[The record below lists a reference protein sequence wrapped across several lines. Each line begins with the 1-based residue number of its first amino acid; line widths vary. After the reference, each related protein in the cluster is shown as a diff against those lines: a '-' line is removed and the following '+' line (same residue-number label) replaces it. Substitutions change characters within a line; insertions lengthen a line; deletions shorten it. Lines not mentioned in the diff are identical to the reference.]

1 MAKMECHFFAGSPAS
16 WVCNKCSTCYSDQC
30 IPAGH
35 SHHWGRLTPP
45 CIRCNTPLRYLGS
58 ATDAKPFWQMLPHFF
73 LYPLQSNSLLVIG
86 FVVALSLLFTAGLLG
101 LGIVLLAIAT
111 VVKYGFAIIERRGAG
126 NTTAPTLGDVL
137 TGDPHHLFL
146 RQFALLFLM
155 GLMVAGGERLHPALG
170 VVVGLFITLAIPAS
184 TMLLAITK
192 SVRESANPLGWI
204 SLMLA
209 VGWPYLLLW
218 FCTQVITAGPVYILE
233 WTASALPDV
242 DILPSVTLLMTYFS
256 LVLYTMLGYVL
267 FEYQHELGY
276 ETAPD
281 DDGDELDHQSF
292 IKARA
297 LGETAVYISDGDYQL
312 ARTCLRQ
319 ALDGVRDDLELH
331 QQYHKLLM
339 LLDDDTAL
347 VNHSNYFI
355 DLLKSQN
362 QLSRAVTIVRDTQTR
377 IPGFTPA
384 DTQVAIDIARLMV
397 MQGLYRPAVKLFHN
411 HHKRQP
417 NDPLL
422 PEAYA
427 LVAQVLSE
435 HLNEEAQAKA
445 IARFVL
451 KKYPQC
457 AERETLESLA
467 NHQTDTV

>member
-1 MAKMECHFFAGSPAS
+1 MAKMECHFFTGSPAA
-16 WVCNKCSTCYSDQC
+16 WICNKCNTCYGKQC

-73 LYPLQSNSLLVIG
+73 LYPLQSNSLLVMG
-86 FVVALSLLFTAGLLG
+86 FVTALSLLFTAGLLG
-101 LGIVLLAIAT
+101 LAATLLALAT
-111 VVKYGFAIIERRGAG
+111 VVKYGFVIIERRGAG
-126 NTTAPTLGDVL
+126 DTVAPTLGDAL
-137 TGDPHHLFL
+137 TGDAHHLFL

-155 GLMVAGGERLHPALG
+155 WLAVVGSMRLHPTLG
-170 VVVGLFITLAIPAS
+170 MMTSFFIALAIPAS

-192 SVRESANPLGWI
+192 SVRESANPLGWL

-218 FCTQVITAGPVYILE
+218 LCTQVITAGPDYILE

-242 DILPSVTLLMTYFS
+242 AIMPSVTLLMTYFS

-281 DDGDELDHQSF
+281 EDDDDMDHQSF
-292 IKARA
+292 TKARA

-319 ALDGVRDDLELH
+319 ALDSVRDDLDLH
-331 QQYHKLLM
+331 LQYHKLLM
-339 LLDDDTAL
+339 LLDDDQAL
-347 VNHSNYFI
+347 VNHSNYVI
-355 DLLKSQN
+355 GLLKTQN
-362 QLSRAVTIVRDTQTR
+362 QLPRAVNIVRDTQTR
-377 IPGFTPA
+377 VPGFTPA
-384 DTQVAIDIARLMV
+384 DTRVAIDIARLMV

-411 HHKRQP
+411 HHKRRP
-417 NDPLL
+417 DDPLL
-422 PEAYA
+422 PEAYW
-427 LVAQVLSE
+427 LVAQVMSE
-435 HLNEEAQAKA
+435 HLNEDTQAKA
-445 IARFVL
+445 IARFML
-451 KKYPQC
+451 KKYPRCPQH
-457 AERETLESLA
+457 ADFARLA
-467 NHQTDTV
+467 GSQTAAV